1 MKPSIVAREFS
12 HVEIQIIVSQLC
24 SGPVRLVAFNYLY
37 GGLSTTTVKVKVVF
51 HDREREMVLKI
62 FYPNPASVETFQNAM
77 DICAFL
83 ADRGV
88 PVAGPA
94 AGRVVEMVTLP
105 CGLRVPCF
113 LITLIPNAVAGDVA
127 VEQMGVSRTLVLDGM
142 GRILGQIHSAEA
154 TSANLVSYTKGGAV
168 ELARHI
174 ANEFMDE
181 IASRGNQE
189 FNELYRSEQQLLT
202 EPELFPIGLIHG
214 DPFMD
219 NFLLDKE
226 SLEVVG
232 VVDFEDACVGPL
244 IFDLG
249 SAIAGSCFI
258 AELDGTY
265 RLDFAAVHELLA
277 GYMQMRKLT
286 PIEQSSIMKW
296 ARIALLCNCTFR
308 FLMYFGKSENSDAYR
323 DLFDKIVYLRNNVA
337 QIEEKMNSVLS
348 EIVQQ

>member
-1 MKPSIVAREFS
+1 
-12 HVEIQIIVSQLC
+12 
-24 SGPVRLVAFNYLY
+24 
-37 GGLSTTTVKVKVVF
+37 
-51 HDREREMVLKI
+51 
-62 FYPNPASVETFQNAM
+62 
-77 DICAFL
+77 
-83 ADRGV
+83 
-88 PVAGPA
+88 
-94 AGRVVEMVTLP
+94 
-105 CGLRVPCF
+105 
-113 LITLIPNAVAGDVA
+113 
-127 VEQMGVSRTLVLDGM
+127 
-142 GRILGQIHSAEA
+142 
-154 TSANLVSYTKGGAV
+154 
-168 ELARHI
+168 
-174 ANEFMDE
+174 
-181 IASRGNQE
+181 
-189 FNELYRSEQQLLT
+189 
-202 EPELFPIGLIHG
+202 
-214 DPFMD
+214 MD